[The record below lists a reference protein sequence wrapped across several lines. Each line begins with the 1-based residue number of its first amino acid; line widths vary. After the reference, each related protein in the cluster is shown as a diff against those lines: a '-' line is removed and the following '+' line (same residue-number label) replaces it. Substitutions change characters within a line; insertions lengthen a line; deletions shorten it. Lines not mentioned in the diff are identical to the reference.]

1 MSSQERKMKKKTK
14 TTNKL
19 SLALESAPS
28 LPDDLLVSCLARVS
42 RLYYPTLSLV
52 SKRFRSL
59 LASPELYKTRSSL
72 GRTES
77 CLYVCLRFHPDP
89 NPRWF
94 TLCLKPD
101 RTLTNDTGK
110 KKKKKSS
117 FGYALAKIP
126 TPDSPTAHWS
136 GLVTIGSE
144 IYNIGGPIHSNER
157 SSSVSILDCTSHTWR
172 EAPSMVV
179 KRKCPE
185 ANVLD
190 GKIYVAGG
198 CSKDSDFMEVFDPK
212 TQTWELVSS
221 PGTEICGTG
230 KIICKK
236 SLGIDEKVYF
246 FGNFNGL
253 AYKPKEGRWERVG
266 EEMEWDW
273 RWYSYCVIENVIYR
287 YDEGK
292 FKWYDSKARLWRNLK
307 GVKGLPK
314 FARYI
319 ARLAD
324 YGGKMAV
331 FWDKGVPSSGYK
343 DRVIWCTVIALERR
357 NDEEIWGKVEWL
369 DAMLTVPKSC
379 RVDFALAATV

>member
-212 TQTWELVSS
+212 TQTWELV
-221 PGTEICGTG
+221 
-230 KIICKK
+230 
-236 SLGIDEKVYF
+236 YF